1 MKTRGRTLRFTAVLM
16 FVVLAL
22 TGFSSGHSRSRGHHY
37 KSGHSSSGGGCSSSH
52 QDHDDEDDTSY
63 NGSDDTSDDTSDSG
77 SSGYLEDATVKL
89 VSCATRKKP
98 YATVEVTNPN
108 DSSATFS
115 VTVYYKDRRS
125 KFIDYDDLDVTV
137 PANGRQTARIPFNKA
152 YFARLDHCEPQANAT
167 VVS

>member
-1 MKTRGRTLRFTAVLM
+1 MKTRGRTIRFTAVLM

-22 TGFSSGHSRSRGHHY
+22 TGFSSGHGRSRGHHY
-37 KSGHSSSGGGCSSSH
+37 KSGHSSGGGGCSSSH
-52 QDHDDEDDTSY
+52 QDHDDEDNDSY
-63 NGSDDTSDDTSDSG
+63 DSSYSDSDDTSDGGGG
-77 SSGYLEDATVKL
+77 SYLQDATVKL

-98 YATVEVTNPN
+98 YATVELTNPN
-108 DSSATFS
+108 GTGATFS

-137 PANGRQTARIPFNKA
+137 PAHGMQTARIPFNEA

>member
-1 MKTRGRTLRFTAVLM
+1 MQHRGRTLRFTAVLM

-22 TGFSSGHSRSRGHHY
+22 TGFSSGRSRGHH
-37 KSGHSSSGGGCSSSH
+37 KSSHSSGGGCSSSH
-52 QDHDDEDDTSY
+52 QDHDD
-63 NGSDDTSDDTSDSG
+63 SDDNAYDDSNGDTGNG
-77 SSGYLEDATVKL
+77 SSGYLEDATVEL

-108 DSSATFS
+108 DTGATFS

-125 KFIDYDDLDVTV
+125 KFIDYEDVDVTV
-137 PANGRQTARIPFNKA
+137 PANGTQTAKIPFNKA
-152 YFARLDHCEPQANAT
+152 YLARLDHCEPQPNAT

>member
-1 MKTRGRTLRFTAVLM
+1 MKTRGRTLKFTAALM

-22 TGFSSGHSRSRGHHY
+22 TGFSSGHSRGRGHHY
-37 KSGHSSSGGGCSSSH
+37 KSGHSSGGGCSSSH
-52 QDHDDEDDTSY
+52 QDHDDTSPSYDD
-63 NGSDDTSDDTSDSG
+63 SDDDSDG
-77 SSGYLEDATVKL
+77 GGNGYIEAATVKL

-108 DSSATFS
+108 DTSATFS
-115 VTVYYKDRRS
+115 VTVYYKDKRS

-152 YFARLDHCEPQANAT
+152 YFARLDHCEPQSNAT